1 MLIKLINKNSKNDTT
16 KQFFETVVFL
26 LISMTYTLRS
36 FSINL
41 IIVLIFLYLI
51 FLMRSFFYKSGKN

>member
-26 LISMTYTLRS
+26 FISIAYFLRS

-51 FLMRSFFYKSGKN
+51 SYYG